1 MFSIQRLTNEFN
13 AIFRLLS
20 RRHGVILLIFML
32 WVVFK
37 HFLFFKLGNTTS
49 LLGNQQAIDSIASPD
64 FIFLLISIIISL
76 DVFAKLRSS
85 VGGIHYLMMP
95 ANTFEKF
102 GAAWLYST
110 LVTFI
115 SLTIVYNLTHLLCMA
130 VGNVMYSVN
139 MEVHFQSWSGIFNL
153 FSGVMF
159 VQSIYF
165 LGSAFFKKNP
175 VGSTTLILFAGSLI
189 IGFTAAF
196 IFEHYIKSN
205 FQFNGNSINIKNAN
219 DLNLIFNTNAPQY
232 LKTIYNIVKII
243 YYATPFVCWGGAFLA
258 LKNKEV

>member
-1 MFSIQRLTNEFN
+1 MFSIQRSTNEFN

-20 RRHGVILLIFML
+20 RRHGVILLIFTL
-32 WVVFK
+32 WNVFK
-37 HFLFFKLGNTTS
+37 HFLFFKLGNSTA

-85 VGGIHYLMMP
+85 VGGIHYLMTP
-95 ANTFEKF
+95 ANTSEKF
-102 GAAWLYST
+102 AAAWLYST

-115 SLTIVYNLTHLLCMA
+115 SVTIVYNLTHLLCMV
-130 VGNVMYSVN
+130 VGNVIYGAN
-139 MEVHFQSWSGIFNL
+139 MEVHLQSWSAIFNL

-165 LGSAFFKKNP
+165 LGSAYFKKNP
-175 VGSTTLILFAGSLI
+175 AGSTTLILFAGSLI
-189 IGFTAAF
+189 IGFTATF
-196 IFEHYIKSN
+196 IFEHYIKSSFHFVGNTIN
-205 FQFNGNSINIKNAN
+205 FKSANDWNLLFNAN
-219 DLNLIFNTNAPQY
+219 TPQY
-232 LKTIYNIVKII
+232 LKTLFNIVKVIF
-243 YYATPFVCWGGAFLA
+243 YATPFVCWAGAYLA